1 MGNTNQFMAL
11 PNFKFCPSRVRR
23 RDEKNNSSVYLL
35 AVRGEGA
42 CARGFRLFSCA
53 EIALYYTAL
62 DIYIYTADGP
72 SLGARARLLTLPGGY
87 FLGAFFFLGAAFFV
101 TFLKRTFGS
110 SKFTF
115 ESHSS
120 PRCPFS
126 SRNRNLKRRA
136 FETFSSSASAFFLC

>member
-1 MGNTNQFMAL
+1 MGSTNQFMAL

-53 EIALYYTAL
+53 EIAPYYTAL

-87 FLGAFFFLGAAFFV
+87 FLGAFFFLGAAFF
-101 TFLKRTFGS
+101 LP
-110 SKFTF
+110 
-115 ESHSS
+115 H
-120 PRCPFS
+120 P
-126 SRNRNLKRRA
+126 
-136 FETFSSSASAFFLC
+136 

>member
-1 MGNTNQFMAL
+1 MESTNQFMAL

-23 RDEKNNSSVYLL
+23 RDEKNNSSVFLL

-72 SLGARARLLTLPGGY
+72 SLGARAPFDSTWRLLSGCLLLFRSSFFRDISETHFRVKQIY
-87 FLGAFFFLGAAFFV
+87 FRVPLI
-101 TFLKRTFGS
+101 S
-110 SKFTF
+110 SVSIFIE
-115 ESHSS
+115 ES
-120 PRCPFS
+120 
-126 SRNRNLKRRA
+126 
-136 FETFSSSASAFFLC
+136 